1 MFPPFPGWRS
11 YGFDLCTVRVTVLPY
26 ASLRQRGVVFLPA
39 FSEPYMNLIALDTST
54 EFLSLAIAIDGTLLN
69 EHQHVGQRHAELTLP
84 LLRSLLAYS
93 QHALQDFDAI
103 VYSQGPGAFTGLRI
117 GCGIAQGLALAAGL
131 PLIGIPTL
139 DVLAHQHP
147 GPRVLACL
155 DARMGEVY
163 AAAYDKET
171 GSVPLAMGVWKPQE
185 LPVPDGQWQG
195 AGNGFAVFGD
205 SLAER
210 LGASL
215 TDADSSLAPSA
226 SAMIELARSQRYS
239 RIAPEQAEL
248 VYLRNKVALTTA
260 ERARQ

>member
-1 MFPPFPGWRS
+1 
-11 YGFDLCTVRVTVLPY
+11 
-26 ASLRQRGVVFLPA
+26 
-39 FSEPYMNLIALDTST
+39 
-54 EFLSLAIAIDGTLLN
+54 
-69 EHQHVGQRHAELTLP
+69 
-84 LLRSLLAYS
+84 
-93 QHALQDFDAI
+93 
-103 VYSQGPGAFTGLRI
+103 
-117 GCGIAQGLALAAGL
+117 
-131 PLIGIPTL
+131 
-139 DVLAHQHP
+139 
-147 GPRVLACL
+147 
-155 DARMGEVY
+155 MGEVY

-171 GSVPLAMGVWKPQE
+171 GSLPLAMGVWKPQE

-215 TDADSSLAPSA
+215 TDADSSLVPSA